1 MPNVDLKSKKDQSLE
16 VQPLSDEELDAAFS
30 FMLSAIEGEQK
41 CLTDRADVWGD
52 PVPLLLAVSGGA
64 DSLSLM
70 VLCDEWMKRNKIPL
84 TLHVASVDH
93 GLRPE
98 AAEECSYVKSLA
110 EERGLTHVTLVWG
123 GEKSHSNLQGEAR
136 VARYRLMA
144 DYAQSIGCRHIAIAH
159 HQDDQA
165 ETLLMRLIRG
175 SGVTGLAAMRPMQ
188 PFGAVSLVRPLMA
201 FPKARLK
208 ASLVARSLRWVE
220 DPSNQSRDYTR
231 VRVRSLLPIFSS
243 EGCEPS
249 RLAATARRLQRA
261 DAALTAIASD
271 FFKAQVTNGPG
282 RSVSVRLEPLVAETE
297 EIRLRVLRL
306 MLVRV
311 AGPGY
316 PPREERLMA
325 LDAAL
330 RESKESEAPLKR
342 TIGGCCFEGR
352 KGTLWVYRETG
363 RERADVILDGEG
375 NVNWQALYSVRIVRA
390 GDTSGEVLEKAIFT
404 VRPLGEDG
412 RVLLAKEGMIF
423 MKEDRSCEILPK
435 GVIEALP
442 SVWLNERPCWVAD
455 WPKVDLSREF
465 DVEFEEKHID
475 STANE
480 TLE

>member
-98 AAEECSYVKSLA
+98 AAEECSYVKRLA

-175 SGVTGLAAMRPMQ
+175 SGVTGLAAMRPLQ

-231 VRVRSLLPIFSS
+231 VRGSLL
-243 EGCEPS
+243 
-249 RLAATARRLQRA
+249 
-261 DAALTAIASD
+261 
-271 FFKAQVTNGPG
+271 
-282 RSVSVRLEPLVAETE
+282 
-297 EIRLRVLRL
+297 
-306 MLVRV
+306 
-311 AGPGY
+311 
-316 PPREERLMA
+316 
-325 LDAAL
+325 
-330 RESKESEAPLKR
+330 
-342 TIGGCCFEGR
+342 
-352 KGTLWVYRETG
+352 
-363 RERADVILDGEG
+363 
-375 NVNWQALYSVRIVRA
+375 
-390 GDTSGEVLEKAIFT
+390 
-404 VRPLGEDG
+404 
-412 RVLLAKEGMIF
+412 
-423 MKEDRSCEILPK
+423 
-435 GVIEALP
+435 
-442 SVWLNERPCWVAD
+442 VAD
-455 WPKVDLSREF
+455 IL
-465 DVEFEEKHID
+465 
-475 STANE
+475 
-480 TLE
+480 